1 MGTTV
6 YIIAGLLIGG
16 IISWF
21 FATHM
26 MQKKLI
32 DLDGRLRSS
41 EAIQHEKEQQLAQ
54 KIEEAEKLRKELDEE
69 RQTKIESLTRLDD
82 ARKSFEEQ
90 KQLIEKMKKEMTDT
104 FNALAGAALKS
115 SSEDFLRLASQQLEN
130 IIATTKGKLGEHQ
143 AAMDGMIKPLQE
155 ALKRYED
162 QFSKMEQERQKA
174 YGSLEE
180 QLRSLSAINENL
192 KKETGNLVTAL
203 RKPQVRGRWGEMQ
216 LKRVAELSGMS
227 SHCDFTEQPSVDTER
242 GRMRPDMIVHLP
254 MEREIIVDSKVPLE
268 AYLDGLSAQTEEE
281 RRTTMERHAQQVRSH
296 MISLSSKEYW
306 NQFEKSPEFV
316 VMFIPGE
323 SFLSAAL
330 DIDTRLIEDGIQ
342 RRVIVAT
349 PTTFIALLRAIA
361 FGWQQERITKSAQEI
376 SRLGKELYERMSTIV
391 KHLDEVG
398 SAVRKINEAYN
409 KTVGSLESR
418 ILPSLRRFKE
428 LGVGGT
434 SEITSLEQV
443 DITPR
448 SIQTMPTTNGSTESK
463 GVD

>member
-21 FATHM
+21 FATYM

-90 KQLIEKMKKEMTDT
+90 KQLIEKMKEEMTDT